1 MFITQEIVRYIARSL
16 EEKKLLYFG
25 MENLDFT
32 FVDPV
37 SKEAHVYDG
46 VYHKRK
52 SIFSI
57 TAFLLGS
64 LDSRRHCA
72 RTTEGCL
79 EVRKTH
85 DAFCITSFGEM
96 SCKTLCLCFTT
107 RAEKDKVKEVEQQEE
122 VDDSGFFAGQITL
135 HFVSVLRIE
144 AFHLT

>member
-37 SKEAHVYDG
+37 SKEAHVYDA

-79 EVRKTH
+79 EVRMTD
-85 DAFCITSFGEM
+85 DADDTSFGEM
-96 SCKTLCLCFTT
+96 SCKALCLCFTT

-122 VDDSGFFAGQITL
+122 VDDSGFFAGKIAL